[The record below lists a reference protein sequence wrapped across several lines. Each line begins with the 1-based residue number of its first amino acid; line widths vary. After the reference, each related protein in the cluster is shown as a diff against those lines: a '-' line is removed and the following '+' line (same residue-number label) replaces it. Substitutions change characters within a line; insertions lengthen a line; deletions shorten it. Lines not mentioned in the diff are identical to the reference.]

1 MTSTTPALPPV
12 IREVE
17 VAAPL
22 ATCFK
27 VFVDGFDTWW
37 PTEHHLGED
46 RDVVEFRI
54 EPEVGGRC
62 YDVDRDGG
70 VSHWGTVLAIDPP
83 TRLAFAWHIQGD
95 WTCDTDPA
103 RQSEVE
109 VTFTEVGPDRTRVRL
124 EHRNLERH
132 AGADGLRQGVSGEG
146 GWTLLLGRFSDV
158 IEGRT
163 PRPVPTPAG

>member
-1 MTSTTPALPPV
+1 MTGTTPALPSV

-37 PTEHHLGED
+37 PREHHLGED

-62 YDVDRDGG
+62 YVVDRDGG
-70 VSHWGTVLAIDPP
+70 VSHWGT
-83 TRLAFAWHIQGD
+83 
-95 WTCDTDPA
+95 
-103 RQSEVE
+103 
-109 VTFTEVGPDRTRVRL
+109 
-124 EHRNLERH
+124 
-132 AGADGLRQGVSGEG
+132 
-146 GWTLLLGRFSDV
+146 RFSDV

-163 PRPVPTPAG
+163 PLPVPTPAG